1 MYFLDE
7 QYEKNKKDFTPVFKE
22 CLDLIREDYL
32 QAQSQLDAMTYLNKD
47 THEFK
52 VTVNKDHLL
61 QKVVAYRS
69 LFPFFED

>member
-1 MYFLDE
+1 MYYLDE
-7 QYEKNKKDFTPVFKE
+7 QYNKNKKEFTPEFQE

-52 VTVNKDHLL
+52 VTVNRDRLL
-61 QKVVAYRS
+61 NKVIAYRS
-69 LFPFFED
+69 LFPFFEE